1 MRLVD
6 PTFGARLREIRQ
18 ARGLSLR
25 ELAALTYVAKSQI
38 SDWETGRRRPSLDIA
53 SALDAALEAGGALA
67 ALVSETPTD
76 AETADRIAHGLA
88 SPSRID
94 AGHVGALAGTLAGL
108 RHLDDSLPTAA
119 LLPAAEGHL
128 ATMEILARDVRG
140 PAARE
145 LRLVAVQYGQFTGW
159 LHSQL
164 RNDRRAE
171 TLLSVAARDARGLD
185 ALDLASQTHGF
196 RGALERR
203 KGNAGGIARAFMAAY
218 ETPGISDLH
227 RADAA
232 YKAVHGLGML
242 GDHKGAAALLGEADD
257 LTAALPD
264 DATSPVAYWL
274 NPSWLRLSGGLAHL
288 GIGNH
293 RQAAE
298 SLSAGL
304 NAMPDGWQQAEW
316 SAEYRDALSQ
326 AEDGA

>member
-6 PTFGARLREIRQ
+6 PTFGARLRELRQ

-25 ELAALTYVAKSQI
+25 ELAQLAYVSKSMI
-38 SDWETGRRRPSLDIA
+38 SEWENGRRRPSLDLA
-53 SALDAALEAGGALA
+53 TVLDGALEAGGALA
-67 ALVSETPTD
+67 SLVVEVSAD

-88 SPSRID
+88 SPSLID
-94 AGHVGALAGTLAGL
+94 AGHVEALGGTLAHL

-119 LLPAAEGHL
+119 LLPAVEGHL

-140 PAARE
+140 SAARD
-145 LRLVAVQYGQFTGW
+145 LRLVAAQYGQFCGW

-171 TLLSVAARDARGLD
+171 QLLSTAARDARALD
-185 ALDLASQTHGF
+185 APDLASQTHGF

-203 KGNAGGIARAFMAAY
+203 KGSAMGIARWFVAAY

-232 YKAVHGLGML
+232 YKAVHGLGL
-242 GDHKGAAALLGEADD
+242 LRDRRGAAELLASADD

-264 DATSPVAYWL
+264 DAASPVAYWL

-288 GIGNH
+288 GIGNY

-298 SLSAGL
+298 SLRAGL
-304 NAMPDGWQQAEW
+304 DAMPDGWQDAEW
-316 SAEYRDALSQ
+316 NAEYLDALTAAS
-326 AEDGA
+326 ERI

>member
-6 PTFGARLREIRQ
+6 PTFGARLRELRQ

-25 ELAALTYVAKSQI
+25 ELAAHAYVSKSMV
-38 SDWETGRRRPSLDIA
+38 SEWENGRRRPSLDMA
-53 SALDAALEAGGALA
+53 SILDAALEAGGALA
-67 ALVSETPTD
+67 ALVTETTTD
-76 AETADRIAHGLA
+76 AESADRIAHGLA

-108 RHLDDSLPTAA
+108 RHLDDSLPSAA
-119 LLPAAEGHL
+119 LLPAVEGHL

-145 LRLVAVQYGQFTGW
+145 LRLVAVQYGQFAGW
-159 LHSQL
+159 LNSQL

-171 TLLSVAARDARGLD
+171 TLLSVAARDARQLD
-185 ALDLASQTHGF
+185 APDLASQTHGF

-203 KGNAGGIARAFMAAY
+203 KENPRGIARWFMAAY

-232 YKAVHGLGML
+232 YKAVHGLGMH
-242 GDHKGAAALLGEADD
+242 GDHDGAARLLAAADD

-264 DATSPVAYWL
+264 DAASPVAYWL

-288 GIGNH
+288 GIGNY

-298 SLSAGL
+298 SLRAGL
-304 NAMPDGWQQAEW
+304 GAMPDGWENAEW
-316 SAEYRDALSQ
+316 NAEYRDALAQ
-326 AEDGA
+326 AESGA